1 MSRWHNL
8 SVTQDFCE
16 IIAEQIMMLRVR
28 RKEVKKSTVSLLQ
41 MTKYIVCRVPS
52 SLCHDE

>member
-16 IIAEQIMMLRVR
+16 IIAEQIMMLRVK

-41 MTKYIVCRVPS
+41 MTKYIVCSVPS